1 MKPFSRGWPGECR
14 PSSPTAPIQSR
25 GTGSARP
32 SPEELKSQFDRWLGR
47 KLVAHYSSGLNPIER
62 VFAKLKG
69 SVHDYPARA
78 MRKLRK
84 LACPSWS
91 KAFADFVE
99 PIHDYL
105 SHHSSRIMVFD
116 ILLTARAPPLPLP
129 TIRKNSPHMSNRDL
143 QVRFSPALPFARWI
157 FSRH

>member
-1 MKPFSRGWPGECR
+1 MKPFSRGWPGRCR

-47 KLVAHYSSGLNPIER
+47 KLVVHYSSDLNPIEK

-69 SVHDYPARA
+69 SRLSRPGQCANSGSSR
-78 MRKLRK
+78 
-84 LACPSWS
+84 PSWS

-116 ILLTARAPPLPLP
+116 ILLAARAPPLPLP
-129 TIRKNSPHMSNRDL
+129 TIGKNSPHMSNRDL
-143 QVRFSPALPFARWI
+143 QIWFSPALPFARWI